1 MASNRSTW
9 ISALTSVLSG
19 ITGVASAQAGQDW
32 PVLEGH
38 DSAELP
44 MLWIRTP
51 DQSVE
56 TIPLQYRL
64 DDNVAVRIYRL
75 DWSTA
80 PAMSTAEAWIEKI
93 VEAVMLSSALDAY
106 VTLREYRA
114 SRSVLRDFP
123 ICCEEVEFKIVSHRN
138 FGDL

>member
-32 PVLEGH
+32 PALEGH
-38 DSAELP
+38 AAAELP
-44 MLWIRTP
+44 LLWIRLP
-51 DQSVE
+51 DQSADA
-56 TIPLQYRL
+56 IPLQYRL
-64 DDNVAVRIYRL
+64 DDRVAVRIYRL

-93 VEAVMLSSALDAY
+93 VEAVMNSQALYSY
-106 VTLREYRA
+106 VTLREYQGSSA
-114 SRSVLRDFP
+114 VLRDFP
-123 ICCEEVEFKIVSHRN
+123 LCCEEVEFKIVSHRN